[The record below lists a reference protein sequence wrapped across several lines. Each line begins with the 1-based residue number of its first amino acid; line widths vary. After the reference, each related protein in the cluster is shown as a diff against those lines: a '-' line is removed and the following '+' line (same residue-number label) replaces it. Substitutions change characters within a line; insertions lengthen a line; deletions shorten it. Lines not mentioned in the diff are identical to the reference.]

1 MALVLLIAVLAA
13 VAALA
18 PLLGTDTSDARSES
32 AHPDQGWYPAA

>member
-1 MALVLLIAVLAA
+1 MALVLVVLAFAA

-18 PLLGTDTSDARSES
+18 PVLGKDTSDARSEN

>member
-1 MALVLLIAVLAA
+1 MALVLTILAIAA

-18 PLLGTDTSDARSES
+18 PLFGTDTSDARAES